1 MTLSSFS
8 KTTVRLVLS
17 VSAIIV
23 LDSLVVALAK
33 LNHVIAGL
41 YMCVHHPWQENAY

>member
-1 MTLSSFS
+1 MILSSFS
-8 KTTVRLVLS
+8 KMMVHLVFF

-41 YMCVHHPWQENAY
+41 YMCVHHPWQKNVY